1 MFGFKIRKDAQ
12 LQKIIEFK
20 SKSFWFSQVDL
31 NSLNTKISALNKD
44 GWVIKSIISNTTIFG
59 AVISYTLM
67 IELSV

>member
-1 MFGFKIRKDAQ
+1 MFGYKIRKDAQ

-20 SKSFWFSQVDL
+20 SKNFWSSKVDI

-44 GWVIKSIISNTTIFG
+44 GWVIKSIIPNTTIFG